1 MTVPSSGNFNMFGP
15 TNGDNPK
22 SVQGAI
28 HEGNPGSVTGDT
40 QFSQLVA
47 ASTPSLFYPTGIYTN
62 VNQVSSSCQYR
73 GYPHKVT
80 ASSLKYSTSRFAVC
94 NNSSG
99 TYYINTSSSTRFD
112 LATLIWSNSA
122 GTNLATAGWYS
133 NGTIRKNWNG
143 SAFTGTENCSGG
155 TVTRYLYYISS
166 QGLTSGAGYPPSSF
180 QNTWCGG
187 SGLLLNTP
195 VYNESNSNVA
205 GTTDKI
211 FYTSATGTG
220 KFNGTGGTTNYFCIS
235 TISGQNTKTIVSK
248 QYTQINSTGDGLDA
262 GIWACNGG
270 IFPY

>member
-1 MTVPSSGNFNMFGP
+1 MTVASSGNFNMFGV
-15 TNGDNPK
+15 TNGDNPR
-22 SVQGAI
+22 SIQGAI

-112 LATLIWSNSA
+112 LATLIWSNAA

-133 NGTIRKNWNG
+133 NGTIRKQWNG
-143 SAFTGTENCSGG
+143 SAFTGTDNCSGG
-155 TVTRYLYYISS
+155 TVTRYRYYIT
-166 QGLTSGAGYPPSSF
+166 GGGTGYVTTQF
-180 QNTWCGG
+180 QSVWCGA
-187 SGLLLNTP
+187 SGVLLNTE
-195 VYNESNSNVA
+195 VWNESNSNVA

-211 FYTSATGTG
+211 FYTSSTGST
-220 KFNGTGGTTNYFCIS
+220 KVTGGGLGRYYCIS
-235 TISGQNTKTIVSK
+235 TISGQNTNSIVSK
-248 QYTQINSTGDGLDA
+248 QYTVISSTGDGLDA